1 MDKIIYRYLYS
12 MLGLCPQ
19 SLYYLLLTIIAEVCG
34 LLIIGYDKWVD
45 YFKNNYWISIGGI
58 LIYLVIIQTLC
69 YFNKNTMA
77 WILFWI
83 TFVLN
88 IISLLTAFGQ
98 KMQDTQTVTPSA
110 NREEKTEKTEKTEEK
125 SVFNRSANTS
135 CKSSCIETCDKNPN
149 KPHDFD
155 CNSYCDNACDKM
167 F

>member
-1 MDKIIYRYLYS
+1 

-34 LLIIGYDKWVD
+34 LLIIGYDKWAD

-69 YFNKNTMA
+69 YFNKTTMA

-98 KMQDTQTVTPSA
+98 KMQDSQTVTPSA
-110 NREEKTEKTEKTEEK
+110 NRKEKTEKTEKTEEK
-125 SVFNRSANTS
+125 SVFNRSANTA
-135 CKSSCIETCDKNPN
+135 CKSSCTETCDKNPN

-155 CNSYCDNACDKM
+155 CNSYCDNSCDKM

>member
-1 MDKIIYRYLYS
+1 

-34 LLIIGYDKWVD
+34 LLIIGYDKWAD
-45 YFKNNYWISIGGI
+45 YFKNNYWISIAGI

-69 YFNKNTMA
+69 YFNKTTMA

-98 KMQDTQTVTPSA
+98 KIQDSQTVTPSA
-110 NREEKTEKTEKTEEK
+110 NRQEKTEKTKETEETEKK
-125 SVFNRSANTS
+125 SVFNRSANTA

-149 KPHDFD
+149 KPYDFD
-155 CNSYCDNACDKM
+155 CNSYCDNSCDKM